1 MNDKKKSLLFQTTK
15 QINTGAIV
23 SGIGF
28 VLYLALAAMG
38 WELAA
43 DIVVIAFAAAA
54 AVWTFLS
61 AVAGRNRDKEA
72 VSYSLLWGTGALALL
87 LGGCA
92 LLTIKLR
99 LGL

>member
-54 AVWTFLS
+54 VWTFLS
-61 AVAGRNRDKEA
+61 AAAERNRDKEA

>member
-1 MNDKKKSLLFQTTK
+1 MNDKKKSLLLQTTK

-54 AVWTFLS
+54 VWTFLS
-61 AVAGRNRDKEA
+61 AAAGRLIQTEIREL
-72 VSYSLLWGTGALALL
+72 SG
-87 LGGCA
+87 
-92 LLTIKLR
+92 
-99 LGL
+99 